1 MYMYASISIY
11 YMQIFYNMIV
21 VVVIDYAS
29 SIHVICDSLRYWVNA
44 AEYPLLCLMLRSMN
58 YERKNKVNP

>member
-44 AEYPLLCLMLRSMN
+44 AEYPLQRAAVPNVTYDELR
-58 YERKNKVNP
+58 KKK

>member
-29 SIHVICDSLRYWVNA
+29 SIHVICDSLRY
-44 AEYPLLCLMLRSMN
+44 PLLCLMLRTMN
-58 YERKNKVNP
+58 YERKNKVM